1 MTARRSICMAGL
13 LVGLG
18 VSLAA
23 CGDSLPRT
31 DYDNFRSRSESE
43 RVAAEIIEGDSQLQ
57 DLSGRWIMHADLV
70 GGIRL
75 GLVTDFQV
83 TGTVAEGEVPRTY
96 TLQVWLH
103 DQDVPVKTCMAD
115 GDCGEGQTC
124 GRFNVCESAP
134 LLITTTE
141 VADDGTFQIALPLNL
156 PASVVNTA
164 DPVIADVVL
173 NASTTDGDA
182 YCGFATGNVTSP
194 LTFVLDGSTFGATRY
209 EPAQLLCQISATD
222 DAPARP
228 CETAEELA
236 IGDNYDHVYRLRP
249 NKCPVGTID
258 GPDGGMPDM
267 GVEPDGGLQRPASPD
282 LSEVTSEPRDLT
294 GTYVLTAT
302 VNGVIPLQ
310 LWLSLIHTQG
320 ETAGSLDGAL
330 RSTMDMPGDEAL
342 ETFTTTVD
350 AEGRFEIWLPE
361 LVVTTDIAT
370 VEANLLLGGATVETG
385 LCGRATGEVLAPPL
399 GMLNERTTF
408 FATPWQPGTPLP
420 EGALSACP

>member
-1 MTARRSICMAGL
+1 MTARRSVCTTGL
-13 LVGLG
+13 VAALG
-18 VSLAA
+18 VALAA

-31 DYDNFRSRSESE
+31 DYDNFRSRTESE
-43 RVAAEIIEGDSQLQ
+43 RIAAEIVEGESQLR
-57 DLSGRWIMHADLV
+57 DLTGRWILHADLV

-103 DQDVPVKTCMAD
+103 DQDVPVQACTADAECGGDRTCD
-115 GDCGEGQTC
+115 EFG
-124 GRFNVCESAP
+124 VCASPP
-134 LLITTTE
+134 LVITTTE

-164 DPVIADVVL
+164 DPVIADVIL

-182 YCGFATGNVTSP
+182 FCGFATGNVTSP

-209 EPAQLLCQISATD
+209 EPAQLLCEISATD
-222 DAPARP
+222 DTPARA
-228 CETAEELA
+228 CETAAELA
-236 IGDNYDHVYRLRP
+236 IGDNYDHVYRRRP
-249 NKCPVGTID
+249 NKCAEGS
-258 GPDGGMPDM
+258 GPETDGGVPDM
-267 GVEPDGGLQRPASPD
+267 GVEPDGGPQRPESPD
-282 LSEVTSEPRDLT
+282 LTAVNSAPRDLT

-350 AEGRFEIWLPE
+350 ADGRFEIWLPE
-361 LVVTTDIAT
+361 LVVATDLAT

-408 FATPWQPGTPLP
+408 FATPWQPGTELP
-420 EGALSACP
+420 AGAANACP

>member
-13 LVGLG
+13 LG

-103 DQDVPVKTCMAD
+103 DQDVPVKPCMAD
-115 GDCGEGQTC
+115 GECGAGQTC

-236 IGDNYDHVYRLRP
+236 IGDNYDHVYRLRS
-249 NKCPVGTID
+249 NKCPEGTID

-267 GVEPDGGLQRPASPD
+267 GVAPDGGLQRPESPD
-282 LSEVTSEPRDLT
+282 LTAVNSEPRDLT
-294 GTYVLTAT
+294 GTYILTAR
-302 VNGVIPLQ
+302 VNGAIPLQ
-310 LWLSLIHTQG
+310 LWVSLIHSQG
-320 ETAGSLDGAL
+320 EAAGSLDGAL
-330 RSTMDMPGDEAL
+330 RSVMDMPGDDAL
-342 ETFTTTVD
+342 ETFSTTVD

-361 LVVTTDIAT
+361 LVVATDLAT
-370 VEANLLLGGATVETG
+370 VEANLLLGGATVEMG
-385 LCGRATGEVLAPPL
+385 FCGRATGEVIAPPL
-399 GMLNERTTF
+399 GALNERTTF
-408 FATPWQPGTPLP
+408 FATPWQPGTDVP
-420 EGALSACP
+420 EDAPSACP